1 MGEVNGEGREVEG
14 WWGGKARGK
23 MERGGKRGGVKS
35 WGEGKGVGMEKE
47 TRKKG
52 VRAMGRDEGCL
63 DGGIRECGGL
73 GRRKAAG
80 RR

>member
-1 MGEVNGEGREVEG
+1 
-14 WWGGKARGK
+14 
-23 MERGGKRGGVKS
+23 
-35 WGEGKGVGMEKE
+35 MEKE